1 MVKNIA
7 SAVRNRINSVPQP
20 TATTF
25 AFSSVFI
32 PLLQYALY
40 SLLSDV
46 TSERLSLV
54 MMQLEEKEKSL
65 MAAEA
70 EVNALN
76 RQDILPL
83 NVHKTKRNA
92 FTENI

>member
-1 MVKNIA
+1 M
-7 SAVRNRINSVPQP
+7 
-20 TATTF
+20 
-25 AFSSVFI
+25 
-32 PLLQYALY
+32 
-40 SLLSDV
+40 